1 MRRPMPQHLDTVL
14 PLLSQCV
21 SAQDAMPLQAA
32 LTSAF
37 SNLAEHSPEAKQTR
51 LAAQRATLES
61 ARSSAELRV
70 AAARLLRE
78 LVQETR
84 ELEDAAP
91 KDPEPPRPTRE
102 ERKRARAARTQAR
115 ALEAHRSSPL
125 RPAEQ
130 PVETLSGV
138 GGSIGQT
145 LRARGIATLS
155 DLIWLLPLAYE
166 DEREITA
173 ITALQPGVRVVTEGT
188 VVRSAGGGWR
198 GRGRPAEV
206 VLEGEGA
213 TPGRIGVLRLVW
225 FRAPPGLLERFPA
238 GARYRVSGVVEQFRA
253 QLQITHPETQ
263 RLGEGEAA
271 APRGIV
277 PRYPIVAGVP
287 PRKLT
292 SCIQQAVQR
301 AVHDLDEAV
310 PESVRRDQNLS
321 TLAAA
326 LRALHAPP
334 AELADEELVRWNEA
348 RTEHHTRLAFE
359 EFFLLELALF
369 RRRIAEQG
377 VVAEPLVPHVST
389 TGGPNYRSPLERVH
403 DAFGFELTDAQRRVS
418 QEIFTDLAQPRP
430 MRRLL
435 QGDVGCGKTA
445 VAMLAAAQC
454 IASGA
459 QVAFMAPTEVLAEQH
474 FRSLGPLS
482 QALGVRAAL
491 MLGSERESHRKK
503 ARKSLLEGKID
514 LVVGTHALLS
524 EGVRFARLRLAIID
538 EQHRFGV
545 GQRLRL
551 LDKTDNAIEI
561 EGTPR
566 RPHVA
571 PHLLVMTATPIPRTL
586 TLALYGDLSASVI
599 DQMPE
604 GRIPPVTREYPLA
617 ERERALTQ
625 VTRAL
630 EAGGQAFVVC
640 PTIEENEE
648 NLLSAVEKTFAEL
661 EPRFAQFGVA
671 LLHGRLPADKK
682 QAAME
687 RFASGQVRVLV
698 STTIIEVGIDVPQAN
713 VILIENAERFGL
725 AQLHQLRGRVGRSGQ
740 RSACLL
746 VHQAVGEEARARMRV
761 MCETSDGFRIA
772 EEDLRLRGPGEIFG
786 HRQSGLPGFR
796 FGDLRR
802 DLPLLAAA
810 REAAQRVIDADPE
823 LASDELAGARR
834 VLDRSNEGIRR
845 VVKEEAG

>member
-1 MRRPMPQHLDTVL
+1 MPQHLDTVL

-32 LTSAF
+32 LASAF
-37 SNLAEHSPEAKQTR
+37 SELAAQSPEASRPQF
-51 LAAQRATLES
+51 AAQRAAVAT

-70 AAARLLRE
+70 TAARLLRE
-78 LVQETR
+78 LVQQTES
-84 ELEDAAP
+84 DA
-91 KDPEPPRPTRE
+91 PEPAKPRPSRDD
-102 ERKRARAARTQAR
+102 RRRAHAARTQAK
-115 ALEAHRSSPL
+115 ALAAHRAAPV
-125 RPAEQ
+125 RPAQQ
-130 PVETLSGV
+130 PVETLGGV
-138 GGSIGQT
+138 GGTIGQT

-155 DLIWLLPLAYE
+155 DLVWLLPLGYE
-166 DEREITA
+166 DERHVTPL
-173 ITALQPGVRVVTEGT
+173 TSLTPGVRQVTEGT
-188 VVRSAGGGWR
+188 VVRSGGGGR
-198 GRGRPAEV
+198 MRGRPAEV
-206 VLEGEGA
+206 VLEAEAADGGHG
-213 TPGRIGVLRLVW
+213 GRIGELRLVW
-225 FRAPPGLLERFPA
+225 FRAPQGLLARFPA
-238 GARYRVSGVVEQFRA
+238 GARYRVSGVVESFRG

-263 RLGEGEAA
+263 RLAPGESA

-277 PRYPIVAGVP
+277 PRYPVIAGIP
-287 PRKLT
+287 PRKLAA
-292 SCIQQAVQR
+292 CIQQAVQR

-310 PESVRRDQNLS
+310 PESVRREQNLS

-326 LRALHAPP
+326 LRALHSPP
-334 AELADEELVRWNEA
+334 GNLSDDALAQWNDG
-348 RTEHHTRLAFE
+348 RTEHHARLAFE

-377 VVAEPLVPHVST
+377 VVAEPLVPRVST
-389 TGGPNYRSPLERVH
+389 ASHPGYRPPLERVH
-403 DAFGFELTDAQRRVS
+403 EAFGFELTEAQRRVS
-418 QEIFTDLAQPRP
+418 NEIFTDLAGERP

-454 IASGA
+454 IAAGA

-482 QALGVRAAL
+482 EALGVRAAL
-491 MLGSERESHRKK
+491 MLGSERQAHRKK
-503 ARKSLLEGKID
+503 ARKALLEGKID

-524 EGVRFARLRLAIID
+524 EGVQFARLRLAIID

-551 LDKTDNAIEI
+551 LDKTDNRI
-561 EGTPR
+561 
-566 RPHVA
+566 A

-599 DQMPE
+599 DQMPA
-604 GRIPPVTREYPLA
+604 GRVPPVTREYPLA

-625 VTRAL
+625 LTRAL
-630 EAGGQAFVVC
+630 EAGGQAYVVC

-648 NLLSAVEKTFAEL
+648 NQLSAVEKTFEEL
-661 EPRFAQFGVA
+661 EPRFAKFGVA
-671 LLHGRLPADKK
+671 LLHGRLSAADKQK
-682 QAAME
+682 AME
-687 RFASGQVRVLV
+687 RFASGEARVLV
-698 STTIIEVGIDVPQAN
+698 STTIVEVGIDVPRAN

-725 AQLHQLRGRVGRSGQ
+725 AQLHQLRGRVGRGGQ

-761 MCETSDGFRIA
+761 MCETSDGFKIA

-802 DLPLLAAA
+802 DAPLLAAA
-810 REAAQRVIDADPE
+810 REAANRLIERDPE

-834 VLDRSNEGIRR
+834 VLDRSNEGVRR
-845 VVKEEAG
+845 IVKEEAG

>member
-1 MRRPMPQHLDTVL
+1 MPQHLDTVL

-37 SNLAEHSPEAKQTR
+37 ADLAEHSPEATR
-51 LAAQRATLES
+51 PQLVAQRSALAK

-78 LVQETR
+78 LVQNAEPEEAEPKAPAPSR
-84 ELEDAAP
+84 ED
-91 KDPEPPRPTRE
+91 RR
-102 ERKRARAARTQAR
+102 RARAARTQAR
-115 ALEAHRSSPL
+115 ALETHRSAPL
-125 RPAEQ
+125 PPAQQ
-130 PVETLSGV
+130 PVETLSGI
-138 GGSIGQT
+138 GGTIGQS

-166 DEREITA
+166 DERNVTPM
-173 ITALQPGVRVVTEGT
+173 TSLQPGTRQVTEGT
-188 VVRSAGGGWR
+188 VVRSSGGGR

-206 VLEGEGA
+206 VLEGEGP
-213 TPGRIGVLRLVW
+213 TPGRVGVLRLVW
-225 FRAPPGLLERFPA
+225 FRAPPGLLARFPA
-238 GARYRVSGVVEQFRA
+238 GARYRVSGVIEQFRA

-263 RLGEGEAA
+263 RLGDGESAA
-271 APRGIV
+271 ARGIV
-277 PRYPIVAGVP
+277 PRYPVVAGVP
-287 PRKLT
+287 PRKLAAT
-292 SCIQQAVQR
+292 IKQAVGR

-310 PESVRRDQNLS
+310 PESVRREQNMS

-326 LRALHAPP
+326 LRALHEPP
-334 AELADEELVRWNEA
+334 AELSDDELARWNEA

-369 RRRIAEQG
+369 RRRITEQG
-377 VVAEPLVPHVST
+377 VVAEPLVPPTSARPGH
-389 TGGPNYRSPLERVH
+389 RAPLDRVH

-418 QEIFTDLAQPRP
+418 REIFTDLAQERP

-454 IASGA
+454 IAAGA

-503 ARKSLLEGKID
+503 ARKALLEGKID

-551 LDKTDNAIEI
+551 LDKTDN
-561 EGTPR
+561 R
-566 RPHVA
+566 VA

-599 DQMPE
+599 DQMPA
-604 GRIPPVTREYPLA
+604 GRVPPVTREYPLA

-661 EPRFAQFGVA
+661 EPRFSQFGVA
-671 LLHGRLPADKK
+671 LLHGRLPPAQK

-687 RFASGQVRVLV
+687 KFASGQVRVLV
-698 STTIIEVGIDVPQAN
+698 STTIVEVGIDVPRAN

-761 MCETSDGFRIA
+761 MCETSDGFKIA

-802 DLPLLAAA
+802 DAPLLAAA
-810 REAAQRVIDADPE
+810 REAANRVIEADPE
-823 LASDELAGARR
+823 LTSDELAGARR
-834 VLDRSNEGIRR
+834 VLDRSSEGIRR